1 MRRRLGWLVA
11 ALVVLAVVAAVIAV
25 VTVRPSLSD
34 ARDRVDRAF
43 TPLQAPLDARYQA
56 LTRVEVAL
64 DTGGAATR
72 TVTHDLTAALHQ
84 WQQVAHA
91 DDPAAQVPVANQL
104 EGLAQRVKANLLA
117 SPRLQAIPSLPGALG
132 AFDQAIVNP
141 PAVAAFNQAVNAYQH
156 ARTGTIRRLVADT
169 FGFSARTELELS

>member
-43 TPLQAPLDARYQA
+43 TPLQAPLDARYVA

-64 DTGGAATR
+64 DTGGAASR
-72 TVTHDLTAALHQ
+72 TVTVDLTAALHQ

-91 DDPAAQVPVANQL
+91 DDPATQVPVANQL
-104 EGLAQRVKANLLA
+104 EGLAQRVKANLLT
-117 SPRLQAIPSLPGALG
+117 SPRLQAIPTLQGALG
-132 AFDQAIVNP
+132 GFDQAIVNP

-169 FGFSARTELELS
+169 FGFDARAELELS